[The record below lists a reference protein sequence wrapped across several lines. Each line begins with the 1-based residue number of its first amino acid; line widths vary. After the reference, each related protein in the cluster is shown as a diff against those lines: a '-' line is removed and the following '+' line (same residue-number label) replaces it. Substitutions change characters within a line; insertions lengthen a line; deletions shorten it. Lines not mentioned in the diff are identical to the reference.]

1 MAEAR
6 TGLLSR
12 LARGAASRAGAFG
25 FSHGVH
31 PAEHK
36 ELTAHLPIRR
46 MPYPAEVVL
55 PLRQHAGKPA
65 RLVVA

>member
-6 TGLLSR
+6 PGVLTR
-12 LARGAASRAGAFG
+12 LATAARSRVEFFG
-25 FSHGVH
+25 FAHGVH
-31 PAEHK
+31 PPEHK

-46 MPYPAEVVL
+46 MPYPDEVVL

-65 RLVVA
+65 KR